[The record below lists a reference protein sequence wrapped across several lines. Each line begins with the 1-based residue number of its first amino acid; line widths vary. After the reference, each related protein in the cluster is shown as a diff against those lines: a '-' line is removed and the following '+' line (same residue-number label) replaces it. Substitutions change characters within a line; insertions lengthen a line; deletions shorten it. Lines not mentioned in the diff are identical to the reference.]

1 MKTNNTPEAADM
13 LRRAIETHVAQLY
26 RHAEAYRAQNN
37 REAIRDC
44 LDEIRKFE
52 DLKASL

>member
-37 REAIRDC
+37 REAVRDC

-52 DLKASL
+52 DLKATL

>member
-37 REAIRDC
+37 REAVRDC
-44 LDEIRKFE
+44 LDEIRKYQE
-52 DLKASL
+52 LKKQL